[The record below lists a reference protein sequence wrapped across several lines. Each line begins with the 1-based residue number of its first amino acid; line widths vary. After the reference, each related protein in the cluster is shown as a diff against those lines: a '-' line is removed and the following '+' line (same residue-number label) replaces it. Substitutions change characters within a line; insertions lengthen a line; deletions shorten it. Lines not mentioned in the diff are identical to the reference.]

1 MKLPYSEL
9 KKNGILLFT
18 NKCNI
23 KILAVSFK
31 SSIIAIRFFTIK
43 AGKICQAMRSAQNTD
58 VVESLF
64 HFSDILHMIKS

>member
-43 AGKICQAMRSAQNTD
+43 AGKICQAMRSAQNTA
-58 VVESLF
+58 ERFF